1 MAQTTNV
8 PKTVRCEW
16 EMTKSVKWVGCWS
29 ARNASSDP
37 WKHPTRYMMEPTIRN
52 LAGRFL
58 PNSCHRPIM
67 VPKKFWSTVQ
77 TGMISIIEE
86 TMAIVSA
93 QSGVGGQGKW
103 GIPTNGE
110 KDAGGQKPISEGRGV
125 EMGCRWLAG

>member
-1 MAQTTNV
+1 
-8 PKTVRCEW
+8 
-16 EMTKSVKWVGCWS
+16 MTKSVKWVGCWS

-93 QSGVGGQGKW
+93 QSA
-103 GIPTNGE
+103 IGE
-110 KDAGGQKPISEGRGV
+110 
-125 EMGCRWLAG
+125 